1 MGTRLHQIDYDLHGV
16 VGIRLL
22 DPTPSDARA
31 VDRQLGPLRRT
42 LARQPDI
49 VIRFVD
55 KLPLA
60 SSLRYLGVDEAAFT
74 DDAFLVLRTKHDVGA
89 RVRIPFDQIG
99 GRCEI
104 VCESGLP
111 AVPLLIPILNT
122 SALARGIAPLHASA
136 FLYRGRGVLVTG
148 WSKGGKTE
156 ALLAFMSQGAEYLGD
171 EWIYVGADSK
181 RMFGIPQPIRL
192 WDWHLAQFPE
202 YRRRIP
208 WGDRARLRAVRAA
221 VAIGG
226 MLGKRRP
233 RFASGHALDRMHAL
247 LKRQSYVD
255 VAPDRLFGPSGSL
268 EGPID
273 RVFFLGSA
281 TGPQTMV
288 EPIEGAE
295 VVRRMVPSVRYEF
308 QRFISYYFMYKFA
321 FPESRNER
329 IETIEERLD
338 AALRRGLEAKP
349 AFAVSHPYP
358 MTIASLFNAMSPLVQ
373 VLFVPFIF

>member
-1 MGTRLHQIDYDLHGV
+1 VNASAAIDYDLHGV
-16 VGIRLL
+16 VGVRLL

-31 VDRQLGPLRRT
+31 VDSQLGPLRRP

-55 KLPLA
+55 ELPLA
-60 SSLRYLGVDEAAFT
+60 SPLRYLGVDEAAFT
-74 DDAFLVLRTKHDVGA
+74 DDAFLVLRSKHDMSA
-89 RVRIPFDQIG
+89 RVKIPFEQIG

-136 FLYRGRGVLVTG
+136 FVYRGKGVLVTG

-171 EWIYVGADSK
+171 EWIYVAADSK
-181 RMFGIPQPIRL
+181 RMYGIPQPIRL

-202 YRRRIP
+202 YRRRIA
-208 WGDRARLRAVRAA
+208 WGDRARLRAIRAA
-221 VAIGG
+221 LTIGRG
-226 MLGKRRP
+226 LGGERRP
-233 RFASGHALDRMHAL
+233 RFARAQALNRIRAL
-247 LKRQSYVD
+247 LKRQSHVD
-255 VAPDRLFGPSGSL
+255 VAPERLFGPRGNL

-281 TGPQTMV
+281 TGPQTVV
-288 EPIEGAE
+288 EPIEVSE

-308 QRFISYYFMYKFA
+308 QRFMSYYLMYRFA
-321 FPESRNER
+321 FPGSRNEW
-329 IETIEERLD
+329 IETIEERLA
-338 AALRRGLEAKP
+338 AALRRGLEARP

-373 VLFVPFIF
+373 VLFLAFTF